1 MYYLIAFYQHI
12 VELWCHAKN
21 FPNDP
26 RIKEP
31 IIDGDLLKVPLLVFP
46 LTYYN
51 DRVPV
56 IIGINVIGCLKA
68 VSTENNN
75 TPLPDGRGKAFKA
88 LCDTHVGL
96 VKSSNRV
103 VLQLMDCKTVV
114 GFTQSTKY
122 KILIL
127 LLQSKLRTAHVLDW
141 IFALG

>member
-1 MYYLIAFYQHI
+1 MLRTFQMTL
-12 VELWCHAKN
+12 VLK
-21 FPNDP
+21 
-26 RIKEP
+26 KP

-75 TPLPDGRGKAFKA
+75 TLLPDGRGKAFKA

-114 GFTQSTKY
+114 GFTHKVQNTD
-122 KILIL
+122 
-127 LLQSKLRTAHVLDW
+127 TALTEQ
-141 IFALG
+141 AENCTCS